1 MINGLLYYSIIPA
14 SVDLEKILLI
24 IICSFSGIALL
35 LFGVIMLYRSI
46 KILDTKYLTS
56 LRESYDELF
65 MAVAFSEGE
74 ELEANIE
81 KTKRLNKEHLNR
93 KRHAEVITSELL
105 LLYNSFTGESR
116 KNLRELYLKAG
127 FVEYTERKVKSRK
140 WELQAQGIREAALMR
155 DERVTGR
162 LIQLSHNKNRLVKEN
177 AQLSLLKIRGFA
189 GLDFLN
195 EINTPLS
202 DWHQI
207 NLIETLKEHSNST
220 LPDFTAWLSSNET
233 TVILFAVRLMR
244 HFKQIEKSEKLFP
257 LLEYSNL
264 PVKTEVIRT
273 LADLQKTEVLPL
285 LEKRF
290 GKENT
295 EIKTEIIKA
304 YAILQAQN
312 EAGLLPKWLVEAQE
326 AEIQKHCLEALVQ
339 LDAINALNGLDIKE
353 PVLKGFVNDLI
364 KQQHS

>member
-1 MINGLLYYSIIPA
+1 MLSLLYYNILPA
-14 SVDLEKILLI
+14 SLELEKILLV
-24 IICSFSGIALL
+24 IICSFAGIALL
-35 LFGVIMLYRSI
+35 LFGVIMFYRSI

-56 LRESYDELF
+56 LRENYDELF
-65 MAVAFSEGE
+65 MAAAFSEAE

-81 KTKRLNKEHLNR
+81 KTKKLNKEYLNR

-127 FVEYTERKVKSRK
+127 FIEYTEQKVKSRK

-155 DERVTGR
+155 DERVVGR
-162 LIQLSHNKNRLVKEN
+162 LIQLSHNKNQLVKEN
-177 AQLSLLKIRGFA
+177 AQISLLKIRGFA

-202 DWHQI
+202 NWHQI

-220 LPDFTAWLSSNET
+220 LPDFTTWLSSNET
-233 TVILFAVRLMR
+233 TVILFAVRLIR

-264 PVKTEVIRT
+264 SVKTEVIRT
-273 LADLQKTEVLPL
+273 LADLQKTEVIPL

-290 GKENT
+290 EKENT

-304 YAILQAQN
+304 CAMLQEQN
-312 EAGLLPKWLVEAQE
+312 EAGLLPKWLIKTQE
-326 AEIQKHCLEALVQ
+326 AEIQKQCLDALVL
-339 LDAINALNGLDIKE
+339 LDAIGSLNNLDIKE
-353 PVLKGFVNDLI
+353 PTLKGLVHDLI